1 MATNFCPNC
10 GAELKYPDAE
20 ICPSCGVRIKNST
33 SSKSKVPEAKDPLIA
48 VLCSFFIPGLGQIYN
63 GEDKKGV
70 ALLFGTLI
78 GALIFLIPGII
89 VWIYGMYDAYN
100 TSEKMNS
107 GEIPYRPTNTTTM
120 ILFAIFGFIM
130 MIVFLII
137 GAVIM
142 AAFIFGMAGS
152 TTTPSQTSDNTGS
165 YTSYPTV
172 AYTTKI
178 PTATSDY
185 SRSYTSNPTSFSTT
199 KNPTVTR
206 DRGIKVR
213 IIYSGSWQ
221 GAVGDLGSITSV
233 EGYGTTDYPLA
244 GNPQIVSANAQKKD
258 GSSNSLI
265 IQIIQDGNI
274 IKQAS
279 TTASYG
285 VAQVSATL

>member
-1 MATNFCPNC
+1 MPNFCPTC

-20 ICPSCGVRIKNST
+20 ICPSCGVRIKKST
-33 SSKSKVPEAKDPLIA
+33 LSKSNVPEEKNPLIA

-78 GALIFLIPGII
+78 GALIFLIPGIV
-89 VWIYGMYDAYN
+89 VWIYGMYDAYK

-107 GEIPYRPTNTTTM
+107 GEIPNRPTNTTTM

-137 GAVIM
+137 GVAIM
-142 AAFIFGMAGS
+142 AAFILGTVGS
-152 TTTPSQTSDNTGS
+152 TTTLSQTSDTSRS
-165 YTSYPTV
+165 YTPYPTV
-172 AYTTKI
+172 VYTTKI

-185 SRSYTSNPTSFSTT
+185 SRSYTSYPTAVYTT
-199 KNPTVTR
+199 KIPTVAR
-206 DRGIKVR
+206 DSGVKVR
-213 IIYSGSWQ
+213 IIYPGSWQ

-233 EGYGTTDYPLA
+233 QGSGTTDYPFTD
-244 GNPQIVSANAQKKD
+244 NPKIISANAQKKD
-258 GSSNSLI
+258 DSSSALT

-285 VAQVSATL
+285 VAQVSAAL